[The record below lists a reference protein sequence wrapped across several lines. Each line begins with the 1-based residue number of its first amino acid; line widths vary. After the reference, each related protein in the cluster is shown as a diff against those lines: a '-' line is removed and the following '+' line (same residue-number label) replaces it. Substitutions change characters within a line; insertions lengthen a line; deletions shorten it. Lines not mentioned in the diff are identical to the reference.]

1 MFNEYV
7 DWTFCLFPPSFRGKV
22 FSLWASLIVTAVADL
37 PALQE
42 RQVDPWFGKIPWRR
56 KWQPPLVF
64 LPGESHGQRSLGGCS
79 PGVAKI
85 GHTECLPRPHF
96 LVLLPGR
103 CHGQSSLVGCSP
115 GACKELLWL
124 SYQTAAAVKFSSLK
138 CMLPV
143 GFCRCCLSSWRS
155 SILFLFLW
163 KILFPTNGW
172 RVLSNTIFFLPQLS
186 WITWFFSLAF

>member
-96 LVLLPGR
+96 LVLLP
-103 CHGQSSLVGCSP
+103 
-115 GACKELLWL
+115 
-124 SYQTAAAVKFSSLK
+124 
-138 CMLPV
+138 
-143 GFCRCCLSSWRS
+143 SWRS

-172 RVLSNTIFFLPQLS
+172 RVLSNTIFFFTSIELNYVVF
-186 WITWFFSLAF
+186 FFSFLMWWIILVSFIILV